1 MSEEIVATAKNL
13 IELIRRIRQTE
24 ERSRYER

>member
-1 MSEEIVATAKNL
+1 MSEEIVATVKNL
-13 IELIRRIRQTE
+13 IELIRRIKQTE